1 MKVAAASSFSRRA
14 AAVALLLATAL
25 CAAVTAQETGARAA
39 SGDVRKRSDAAAEA
53 LARIGRTVQ
62 AGDTDLRRD
71 FARIALEE
79 MIAAYQSE
87 ADQALIPPAEP
98 PKHGRRPRA
107 NQPKSPAEMER
118 WAARTSAYADWLG
131 RLLEGLDAAG
141 DVQVLAGEGRALR
154 LLIGATTVVVSGP
167 RINEPQLLAAPIVRR
182 ACLELSI
189 CDAQEGVAVEETFPI
204 GAGQWSFAQ
213 DQGAVLQIKPGL
225 KFVFPNAE
233 RLRDREKRCMA
244 LARALKSLAR
254 ELKDR
259 WLFDARMELE
269 ELAVLEGGAGGGAEI
284 YLGAESGTLPVD
296 SPLLQNQAGLLREA
310 LPWLRGQIADVY
322 IEAELHPPADW

>member
-87 ADQALIPPAEP
+87 ADQALIPPAEQ

-118 WAARTSAYADWLG
+118 
-131 RLLEGLDAAG
+131 LDAAG

-233 RLRDREKRCMA
+233 RL
-244 LARALKSLAR
+244 
-254 ELKDR
+254 
-259 WLFDARMELE
+259 
-269 ELAVLEGGAGGGAEI
+269 
-284 YLGAESGTLPVD
+284 
-296 SPLLQNQAGLLREA
+296 
-310 LPWLRGQIADVY
+310 
-322 IEAELHPPADW
+322 